1 MSAYSPVYS
10 SRQELESKQ
19 ADDITAVF
27 TVSIRPAVDKQSLFA
42 FTFSCASVV
51 SDQKKPRVRAF

>member
-1 MSAYSPVYS
+1 MSEYSPVYS

-27 TVSIRPAVDKQSLFA
+27 TVSIRPAVDKQPLFA
-42 FTFSCASVV
+42 FTFSCTSVV